1 MDTASSS
8 SSATGA
14 DDEWIELANSLLKKV
29 HLLLRVTQLTDC
41 DGHLLVSLYEGI
53 LGDKPPDC
61 IVDPLTKEDH
71 IHNVQSVIDS
81 LALDY
86 LHVNLSHI
94 TGEGVVSGDA
104 ESIRNLLEI
113 FEGLFDYLAEEIESD
128 SEQEDEL
135 EGGPQDPYAFSRQ
148 GQSIITDVLDEE
160 LGTSHRTGRPVPP
173 ATVSA
178 APAQDSL
185 EEGSTDDLIE
195 LGDSRY
201 VHSRTR
207 SPPVKGSPLKPTS
220 TRLDDT
226 YSKPTTTRP
235 VSVPGTVPSTSAYIP
250 PPVTSVIHS
259 TIPSPILPTTTRP
272 EDTGTSD
279 LRRIS
284 TVRPSIAI
292 PISVTRTPTAA
303 HRDVSDIPT
312 TLPSRRIPTYS
323 DAVEPPLVSVT
334 SATSRPTQEPQPVD
348 SYLGG
353 LSQGPGVAQPP
364 MGEERLPGGLQTQPS
379 VRPLNGRV
387 EETAPKRVHFTADT
401 GRTPT
406 RKTAGMD
413 RRSDG
418 DEEDRRMDEEEAM
431 DHQRR
436 LRQLEEFLERSRE
449 EVRRLMVREDDELS
463 QHSDSAVDYETDE
476 TSQDTDTSSGVE
488 GAYRRRD
495 MLRAQRDPLRGLRD
509 EQRDSPP
516 RRRSPSPVSSPTR
529 RKVRFQDIDDALDGD
544 ATGRLGPIRRGLR
557 EERRGHQTKTKI
569 LGSIYRDEFKGIAT
583 SELRKQAEIRR
594 KSNQKDKIYRKATLK
609 SPKQT
614 QSKPGTKYRVP
625 VSRGGSRL
633 ADEGNERSRKRSRSA
648 SPTTPVRGDDTMTV
662 KDNDLLPVLMEEFP
676 FLHVSPHTMANMWRR
691 QMKQIEQITKMSEPV
706 SKRTKTQK
714 QFEDAKKR
722 QETMLKILDKE
733 RQHQQ
738 RMKDLRERSKQQRQV
753 QRTVQQKRQ
762 QSARARRYY
771 DEYQVRMRAKMLKR
785 KTREEQIFKKL
796 FEEGLG
802 IQKTRIRDLRQYAKE
817 KRDHVAQ
824 RQQDELESMEN
835 YYRDQFSML
844 AETLTRERYE
854 LQIRDKAQA
863 KVLEK
868 MRRELRQ
875 KMEQEI
881 KGLQN
886 QLTRDEDDAYF
897 RQLEAD
903 RLRRQLNFARY
914 QTRL

>member
-1 MDTASSS
+1 MDSASSS

-160 LGTSHRTGRPVPP
+160 LGTSHRIGRAVPP

-178 APAQDSL
+178 APTQDSL

-201 VHSRTR
+201 VHSR
-207 SPPVKGSPLKPTS
+207 SPPVKGPPVKPTS

-226 YSKPTTTRP
+226 YSKPTTT
-235 VSVPGTVPSTSAYIP
+235 STYVP
-250 PPVTSVIHS
+250 PPVTSVIPS
-259 TIPSPILPTTTRP
+259 TIPSPILPTARP

-284 TVRPSIAI
+284 TVPPSIAI
-292 PISVTRTPTAA
+292 PISVTRTPAAA
-303 HRDVSDIPT
+303 HRDVSDIHT

-323 DAVEPPLVSVT
+323 DAVAPPLVSVT
-334 SATSRPTQEPQPVD
+334 SAASRPTQEPQPVD
-348 SYLGG
+348 SFLGG

-364 MGEERLPGGLQTQPS
+364 MGEERLLAQRGGLQTQPS

-387 EETAPKRVHFTADT
+387 EETAPKRVHFTVDT
-401 GRTPT
+401 GRTPM

-418 DEEDRRMDEEEAM
+418 DEEDVRMDEEEAM

-476 TSQDTDTSSGVE
+476 TGQDTDTSSGVE

-509 EQRDSPP
+509 GQGESPP
-516 RRRSPSPVSSPTR
+516 KRRSPSPVSSPTR
-529 RKVRFQDIDDALDGD
+529 RRVRFQDIDDALDGD

-594 KSNQKDKIYRKATLK
+594 KSNQKDKIYRKATLQ
-609 SPKQT
+609 SPKKT
-614 QSKPGTKYRVP
+614 QYKPGTKYRVP

-648 SPTTPVRGDDTMTV
+648 SPTTPIRGDDTMTV

-914 QTRL
+914 QTKL

>member
-1 MDTASSS
+1 
-8 SSATGA
+8 
-14 DDEWIELANSLLKKV
+14 
-29 HLLLRVTQLTDC
+29 
-41 DGHLLVSLYEGI
+41 
-53 LGDKPPDC
+53 
-61 IVDPLTKEDH
+61 
-71 IHNVQSVIDS
+71 
-81 LALDY
+81 
-86 LHVNLSHI
+86 
-94 TGEGVVSGDA
+94 
-104 ESIRNLLEI
+104 
-113 FEGLFDYLAEEIESD
+113 
-128 SEQEDEL
+128 
-135 EGGPQDPYAFSRQ
+135 
-148 GQSIITDVLDEE
+148 
-160 LGTSHRTGRPVPP
+160 
-173 ATVSA
+173 
-178 APAQDSL
+178 
-185 EEGSTDDLIE
+185 
-195 LGDSRY
+195 
-201 VHSRTR
+201 
-207 SPPVKGSPLKPTS
+207 
-220 TRLDDT
+220 
-226 YSKPTTTRP
+226 
-235 VSVPGTVPSTSAYIP
+235 
-250 PPVTSVIHS
+250 
-259 TIPSPILPTTTRP
+259 
-272 EDTGTSD
+272 
-279 LRRIS
+279 
-284 TVRPSIAI
+284 
-292 PISVTRTPTAA
+292 
-303 HRDVSDIPT
+303 
-312 TLPSRRIPTYS
+312 
-323 DAVEPPLVSVT
+323 
-334 SATSRPTQEPQPVD
+334 
-348 SYLGG
+348 
-353 LSQGPGVAQPP
+353 
-364 MGEERLPGGLQTQPS
+364 MGEDKFQTQPI
-379 VRPLNGRV
+379 RPLRDAGRD
-387 EETAPKRVHFTADT
+387 EETAPKRVHFMGDT

-406 RKTAGMD
+406 RKIAGMD
-413 RRSDG
+413 RRSDE
-418 DEEDRRMDEEEAM
+418 DEDRRMGEEEEVL

-449 EVRRLMVREDDELS
+449 EVRRLMVREDEELS
-463 QHSDSAVDYETDE
+463 QHSDSAVDYETEE
-476 TSQDTDTSSGVE
+476 TSLDTDTSSGVE
-488 GAYRRRD
+488 GAYRRTD
-495 MLRAQRDPLRGLRD
+495 MLRAQRDPLQGLRA
-509 EQRDSPP
+509 EQRKSPP
-516 RRRSPSPVSSPTR
+516 RRRSPSPVSSPAR
-529 RKVRFQDIDDALDGD
+529 RRVRFQDIDDALDGD

-557 EERRGHQTKTKI
+557 EESRGQHTKTKI
-569 LGSIYRDEFKGIAT
+569 LDSIYRDEFENIAT

-594 KSNQKDKIYRKATLK
+594 KSNQKDKIYRKATLQ

-614 QSKPGTKYRVP
+614 KYRPGTKYRVP
-625 VSRGGSRL
+625 VSGGSSRL
-633 ADEGNERSRKRSRSA
+633 ADDRNERRRKRSRSA
-648 SPTTPVRGDDTMTV
+648 SPTTPGRVDNTMTV

-753 QRTVQQKRQ
+753 QRAVQQKRQ

-875 KMEQEI
+875 KMEEEI
-881 KGLQN
+881 KGLQE

>member
-1 MDTASSS
+1 MDSASSS
-8 SSATGA
+8 SSASGGA
-14 DDEWIELANSLLKKV
+14 DEEWIELANSLLKKV
-29 HLLLRVTQLTDC
+29 HLLLSVRQLTDC

-94 TGEGVVSGDA
+94 TGEGVVLGDS

-113 FEGLFDYLAEEIESD
+113 FEGLFEYLAEEIESE
-128 SEQEDEL
+128 SEQEDE
-135 EGGPQDPYAFSRQ
+135 GAPQDPYAFSQQ
-148 GQSIITDVLDEE
+148 GQSIITDVLDQE
-160 LGTSHRTGRPVPP
+160 LGTSHRTERPAPP

-178 APAQDSL
+178 SPVQDSL

-201 VHSRTR
+201 VHTR
-207 SPPVKGSPLKPTS
+207 SPVRPTA

-226 YSKPTTTRP
+226 YSKATTSQPT
-235 VSVPGTVPSTSAYIP
+235 SVPSTVPSTSVSVQP
-250 PPVTSVIHS
+250 PPTTNITPSA
-259 TIPSPILPTTTRP
+259 IPTPILPTTRP
-272 EDTGTSD
+272 EDTSD

-284 TVRPSIAI
+284 TVPPSIAI
-292 PISVTRTPTAA
+292 PISVTRTPT
-303 HRDVSDIPT
+303 HRDVGDINT

-323 DAVEPPLVSVT
+323 NVVEPPLVPIT
-334 SATSRPTQEPQPVD
+334 STRPTKEPQP
-348 SYLGG
+348 YIGE
-353 LSQGPGVAQPP
+353 LSQGLGVTQPLI
-364 MGEERLPGGLQTQPS
+364 GEERLVGQREELESQSAIRTD
-379 VRPLNGRV
+379 RDAERV
-387 EETAPKRVHFTADT
+387 EQTVPKRVHFMGDT

-413 RRSDG
+413 RRRDG
-418 DEEDRRMDEEEAM
+418 EEEERRMEEEEEVL

-449 EVRRLMVREDDELS
+449 EVRRLMVREDEELS
-463 QHSDSAVDYETDE
+463 QHSDSAVDYETED
-476 TSQDTDTSSGVE
+476 TSGETDTSSGVE
-488 GAYRRRD
+488 GAYRRTD
-495 MLRAQRDPLRGLRD
+495 MLRAQRDPLRGLRAG
-509 EQRDSPP
+509 QRESPP
-516 RRRSPSPVSSPTR
+516 RRRSPSPASSPTR
-529 RKVRFQDIDDALDGD
+529 RRVRFQDIDDALDGD
-544 ATGRLGPIRRGLR
+544 ATGRLGPLRRGLR
-557 EERRGHQTKTKI
+557 EERRGNQTKTKI

-609 SPKQT
+609 SPKKT
-614 QSKPGTKYRVP
+614 TYRPGTKYRAP
-625 VSRGGSRL
+625 VSRGTSRL
-633 ADEGNERSRKRSRSA
+633 ADEGNERRRKRSRSA
-648 SPTTPVRGDDTMTV
+648 SPTTPVRADDTLTV

-738 RMKDLRERSKQQRQV
+738 RMKELRDRSKQQRQV
-753 QRTVQQKRQ
+753 HRAVQQKRQ

-881 KGLQN
+881 KGLQE

>member
-1 MDTASSS
+1 MDSASSS
-8 SSATGA
+8 SSASGGA
-14 DDEWIELANSLLKKV
+14 DEEWIELANSLLKKV
-29 HLLLRVTQLTDC
+29 HLLLRVRQLTDC

-94 TGEGVVSGDA
+94 TGEGVVSGDS

-113 FEGLFDYLAEEIESD
+113 FEGLFEYLAEEIESD
-128 SEQEDEL
+128 SEQEDE
-135 EGGPQDPYAFSRQ
+135 GAPQDPYAFSQQ
-148 GQSIITDVLDEE
+148 GQSIITDVLDQE
-160 LGTSHRTGRPVPP
+160 LGTSHRTERPAPP

-178 APAQDSL
+178 APVQDSL

-201 VHSRTR
+201 VHTR
-207 SPPVKGSPLKPTS
+207 SPVRPTA
-220 TRLDDT
+220 TRLEDT
-226 YSKPTTTRP
+226 YSKATTSQPTT
-235 VSVPGTVPSTSAYIP
+235 VPSTVPSTSVSVQP
-250 PPVTSVIHS
+250 PPTTNITPSA
-259 TIPSPILPTTTRP
+259 IPTPILPTTRP
-272 EDTGTSD
+272 EDTSD

-284 TVRPSIAI
+284 TVPPSIAI
-292 PISVTRTPTAA
+292 PISVTRTPT
-303 HRDVSDIPT
+303 HRDVGDINT

-323 DAVEPPLVSVT
+323 NAVEPPLVPIT
-334 SATSRPTQEPQPVD
+334 STRPTKEPQPYV
-348 SYLGG
+348 GE
-353 LSQGPGVAQPP
+353 LSQGLGVTQPLI
-364 MGEERLPGGLQTQPS
+364 GEERLVGQ
-379 VRPLNGRV
+379 R
-387 EETAPKRVHFTADT
+387 EELESQSAIRTHRDAERDQTAPKRVHFTDGT

-413 RRSDG
+413 RRRDG
-418 DEEDRRMDEEEAM
+418 EEEERRMEEEEEVL

-449 EVRRLMVREDDELS
+449 EVRRLMVREDEELSQHSDSAVDYETDTSSGVMFSIFLSEEVRRLMVRENEELSQHSDSAVDYETDTSSSVEEVRRLMVREDDELS
-463 QHSDSAVDYETDE
+463 QHSDSAVDYETDTD
-476 TSQDTDTSSGVE
+476 TSGETDTSSGVE
-488 GAYRRRD
+488 EVRQLMVRE
-495 MLRAQRDPLRGLRD
+495 D
-509 EQRDSPP
+509 EELSQHSDS
-516 RRRSPSPVSSPTR
+516 
-529 RKVRFQDIDDALDGD
+529 A
-544 ATGRLGPIRRGLR
+544 
-557 EERRGHQTKTKI
+557 I

-609 SPKQT
+609 SPKKT
-614 QSKPGTKYRVP
+614 TYRPGTKYRAP
-625 VSRGGSRL
+625 VSRGTSRL
-633 ADEGNERSRKRSRSA
+633 ADEGNERRRKRSRSA
-648 SPTTPVRGDDTMTV
+648 SPTTPVRADDTLTV

-738 RMKDLRERSKQQRQV
+738 RMKELRDRSKQQRQV
-753 QRTVQQKRQ
+753 HRAVQQKRQ

-881 KGLQN
+881 KGLQE

>member
-1 MDTASSS
+1 MDSDSSS
-8 SSATGA
+8 SVASGA
-14 DDEWIELANSLLKKV
+14 DEEWIELANSLLKKV
-29 HLLLRVTQLTDC
+29 HVLLRVRQLTDC

-94 TGEGVVSGDA
+94 TGEGVVSGDT

-113 FEGLFDYLAEEIESD
+113 FEGLFEYLAEEIESE

-135 EGGPQDPYAFSRQ
+135 EGAPQDPYAFSRQ

-160 LGTSHRTGRPVPP
+160 LGTFHRTERPVPP

-201 VHSRTR
+201 VHRH
-207 SPPVKGSPLKPTS
+207 SPPTKGSPVKPTS

-226 YSKPTTTRP
+226 YSKPAATQPATVPSAVPVTSAYVPPLATTSVTPSTIPTPILPAVTTRP
-235 VSVPGTVPSTSAYIP
+235 
-250 PPVTSVIHS
+250 
-259 TIPSPILPTTTRP
+259 
-272 EDTGTSD
+272 DDTSD

-284 TVRPSIAI
+284 TVPPSIAI

-303 HRDVSDIPT
+303 HRDVSDIHT
-312 TLPSRRIPTYS
+312 TLPSRRVPTYS
-323 DAVEPPLVSVT
+323 DAVEAPVT
-334 SATSRPTQEPQPVD
+334 SAATIPTDEPQPVD
-348 SYLGG
+348 PYLRV
-353 LSQGPGVAQPP
+353 SQGVAQPP
-364 MGEERLPGGLQTQPS
+364 LEEDRFPGQRLQTQPI
-379 VRPLNGRV
+379 RPPRDAGRD
-387 EETAPKRVHFTADT
+387 EETAPKRVHFMGDT

-406 RKTAGMD
+406 RKIAGMD
-413 RRSDG
+413 RRSDEE
-418 DEEDRRMDEEEAM
+418 EEDRRMGEDEEVL

-449 EVRRLMVREDDELS
+449 EVRRLMVREDEELS
-463 QHSDSAVDYETDE
+463 QHSDSAVDYETEE

-488 GAYRRRD
+488 GAYRRTD
-495 MLRAQRDPLRGLRD
+495 MLRAQRDPLRGLRA
-509 EQRDSPP
+509 EQRKSPP
-516 RRRSPSPVSSPTR
+516 RRRSPSPVSSPAR
-529 RKVRFQDIDDALDGD
+529 RRVRFQDIDDALDGD

-557 EERRGHQTKTKI
+557 EESRGQHTKTKI
-569 LGSIYRDEFKGIAT
+569 LDSIYRDEFENIAT

-594 KSNQKDKIYRKATLK
+594 KSNQKDKIYRKATLQ

-614 QSKPGTKYRVP
+614 KYRPGTKYRVP
-625 VSRGGSRL
+625 VSGGSSRL
-633 ADEGNERSRKRSRSA
+633 ADDRNERRRKRSRSA
-648 SPTTPVRGDDTMTV
+648 SPTTPGRVDNTMTV

-753 QRTVQQKRQ
+753 QRAVQQKRQ

-875 KMEQEI
+875 KMEEEI
-881 KGLQN
+881 KGLQE